1 MGKSAG
7 EMREE
12 VYFAKRID
20 NEGVRASGRS
30 AASISRS
37 IFRRAGRRGG
47 GLVWPWGEVRHKLS
61 TTTLE
66 LRTRRDSV
74 RSARAKD
81 LIRDAG
87 LRTGAFLEI

>member
-7 EMREE
+7 ERREE
-12 VYFAKRID
+12 VYITKRID

-30 AASISRS
+30 AASNSRS

-66 LRTRRDSV
+66 LPTRRDSV
-74 RSARAKD
+74 CSARAKD
-81 LIRDAG
+81 LVSATGDRLQAG
-87 LRTGAFLEI
+87 